1 MNHLSARSATLLAN
15 TKSRPAIQMLAFSA
29 LLMAGAIYASHAFAQ
44 AATDPGQSKP
54 TAGAEKPQGQ
64 SGWGHRGRGDPM
76 AKHMDTDKDGSVSK
90 AELLAAQ
97 QKQLEMF
104 DRADTNKD
112 GKLSADERKAF
123 HETMRAEHRAKKG

>member
-1 MNHLSARSATLLAN
+1 MNHPVARAFSHRVSTKPRSALQILSFSVLLV
-15 TKSRPAIQMLAFSA
+15 
-29 LLMAGAIYASHAFAQ
+29 AGGIYASHAFAQ

-54 TAGAEKPQGQ
+54 AAGVEKPQGQ
-64 SGWGHRGRGDPM
+64 QGWGHRGRGDPM

-112 GKLSADERKAF
+112 GKLSAEERKAF

>member
-1 MNHLSARSATLLAN
+1 
-15 TKSRPAIQMLAFSA
+15 
-29 LLMAGAIYASHAFAQ
+29 
-44 AATDPGQSKP
+44 
-54 TAGAEKPQGQ
+54 
-64 SGWGHRGRGDPM
+64 
-76 AKHMDTDKDGSVSK
+76 MDTDKDGSVSK